1 MNYEPYEE
9 EKALEVEQLQAYH
22 EQQDIELDNTNN

>member
-1 MNYEPYEE
+1 MNYEQYE
-9 EKALEVEQLQAYH
+9 ALEVEQLQADH